1 MEEKKEEILVLPEE
15 EGAFRKAL
23 DFLYEKAVEGAGGLD
38 GADTLAKQYL
48 AKEGSL
54 EDQVDSLILWQSMK
68 SGGIGFLTG
77 MGGIASLPLA
87 IPSSLLSTLFIQM
100 QMVAAIAIMGGEDP
114 SKNRVKSFVFL
125 CLLGNSAKDLV
136 RELGINVSKKLATE
150 GIKRVSSS
158 FIQAINQK
166 VGFRLLTKFGE
177 KGLINLSRLIPI
189 AGGLVA
195 GGIDGFSTKGVG
207 EVAKRV
213 FILKNLEEENPEE
226 LPIPIVPEK
235 P

>member
-1 MEEKKEEILVLPEE
+1 
-15 EGAFRKAL
+15 
-23 DFLYEKAVEGAGGLD
+23 
-38 GADTLAKQYL
+38 
-48 AKEGSL
+48 
-54 EDQVDSLILWQSMK
+54 
-68 SGGIGFLTG
+68 
-77 MGGIASLPLA
+77 
-87 IPSSLLSTLFIQM
+87 
-100 QMVAAIAIMGGEDP
+100 
-114 SKNRVKSFVFL
+114 
-125 CLLGNSAKDLV
+125 
-136 RELGINVSKKLATE
+136 
-150 GIKRVSSS
+150 IKRVSSS